1 MATIPT
7 TRTTFKPF
15 VPATETRPEL
25 SVRALLLGSLF
36 GILFGAVTVY
46 VGLRAG
52 LTVAASIPISVLSIS
67 ILRAFGKASILENNI
82 VQTTG
87 NAGQSIASGVI
98 FTLPALIFLGFDLE
112 STRIFALALFGGWL
126 GVLFMI
132 PLRKQLIVDEHDTLT
147 YPEGTAC
154 ADVLQAGERGGSFA
168 SRVFLGLGL
177 GGLYTLFQNENLFGL
192 FPSTPNYQP
201 NLGAQHLLRGSAIR
215 ADVTPEYLG
224 VGYIIG
230 IRVAAIMLAGGAFSW
245 LVLMPAIYFF
255 GSHLST
261 PLYPGTV
268 PIHDMSPSDLWKT
281 YVRPMGAG
289 AVAAAGL
296 ITLCRTLPTIA
307 AALSEGLRNIRK
319 KNSPAPISF
328 GQPREAG
335 SSGESRGPS
344 SEAGAPSMT
353 DPSSWVGSSGALSG
367 QPREASARAA
377 STPRTE
383 HDLPP
388 TVVLGGSVALI
399 ALLWIFLQFHPV
411 PGAQVGALAN
421 LSAALLVVVFGFLF
435 VTVSARIVG
444 IVGSSASPV
453 SGMTIATL
461 MATAAIFLV
470 KGWTAPAFGALAIT
484 IGGIVCIAA
493 SNAGD
498 TAQDLKTGYLIGA
511 TPWKQQLA
519 IMIGVIISTISIG
532 ATLNAMNT
540 GLETF
545 TRLPHPIPM
554 NLDALPDGVGNTGHF
569 KRDHVTLTGPGTPH
583 TTPATAT
590 TPSPIPNTPVT
601 TPPEAPAQPASTTGH
616 IRSDAAGSAPATG
629 DAATESGGS
638 PREAPAR
645 AASTE
650 APARVASTGKE
661 ELPSASSYILLNAI
675 GSTTLEDGK
684 YLYNPATRE
693 IEVQWIQGIGSE
705 KAAAP
710 QGRLMATVI
719 NGILSRKLPWSLV
732 LLGVFLV
739 IAVEL
744 LGIRSL
750 TFAVGA
756 YLSIATTLA
765 IFIGGLMR
773 WMVDRAMKQH
783 AAKQAAATHQTS
795 LALYHSDRSAWLA
808 RNPHFDH
815 TNPDHLDP
823 ATGLPV
829 PTAVTPALDQ
839 ESEISPGS
847 LYASGLIAA
856 GGIVGLLGVCV
867 KLYEAATDHTIPRF
881 TDTNP
886 LHHDWVSVLAFAALA
901 FSLFYFARKP
911 LNEVSK

>member
-1 MATIPT
+1 MAAPT
-7 TRTTFKPF
+7 NFKPF

-25 SVRALLLGSLF
+25 TARALILGALF
-36 GILFGAVTVY
+36 GVLFGAVTVY

-67 ILRAFGKASILENNI
+67 ILRAFGKSSILENNI
-82 VQTTG
+82 VQSTG

-112 STRIFALALFGGWL
+112 ASRIFALALFGGWL

-132 PLRKQLIVDEHDTLT
+132 PLRRQLIVEEHDNLI

-154 ADVLQAGERGGSFA
+154 ADVLMAGERGGSFA

-177 GGLYTLFQNENLFGL
+177 GGLYTLFQNDNLFAL
-192 FPSTPNYQP
+192 WPSEPDYQP
-201 NLGAQHLLRGSAIR
+201 DFGVQRLLKGSAIR
-215 ADVTPEYLG
+215 ADCTPEYLG

-230 IRVAAIMLAGGAFSW
+230 LRVSAIMLAGGVFSW

-255 GSHLST
+255 GSHLAA

-268 PIHDMSPSDLWKT
+268 LVKDMSPSDLWRT

-296 ITLCRTLPTIA
+296 ITLLRTAPTIFG
-307 AALSEGLRNIRK
+307 ALTQGLRNIGNK
-319 KNSPAPISF
+319 SDAAKT
-328 GQPREAG
+328 
-335 SSGESRGPS
+335 
-344 SEAGAPSMT
+344 APS
-353 DPSSWVGSSGALSG
+353 
-367 QPREASARAA
+367 RI
-377 STPRTE
+377 E

-388 TVVLGGSVALI
+388 SVVFGGSLVLI
-399 ALLWIFLQFHPV
+399 LLMFLFLQFKPI

-421 LSAALLVVVFGFLF
+421 LAAALLVVVFGFLF

-484 IGGIVCIAA
+484 IGGVVCIAA

-498 TAQDLKTGYLIGA
+498 TSQDLKTGYLIGA

-519 IMIGVIISTISIG
+519 IMVGVIVSIFSIG
-532 ATLNAMNT
+532 ATLNAMNN
-540 GLETF
+540 GLEQF
-545 TRLPHPIPM
+545 QRLQKPVAFS
-554 NLDALPDGVGNTGHF
+554 LDQLPDGVQNEGQFTREHI
-569 KRDHVTLTGPGTPH
+569 TLTSH
-583 TTPATAT
+583 RADNKAKEE
-590 TPSPIPNTPVT
+590 V
-601 TPPEAPAQPASTTGH
+601 
-616 IRSDAAGSAPATG
+616 SDAKKF
-629 DAATESGGS
+629 
-638 PREAPAR
+638 
-645 AASTE
+645 
-650 APARVASTGKE
+650 V
-661 ELPSASSYILLNAI
+661 LLNAI
-675 GSTTLEDGK
+675 GSTTLDDGK
-684 YLYNPATRE
+684 YLYNPATHE

-719 NGILSRKLPWSLV
+719 NGILSRKLPWTLV
-732 LLGVFLV
+732 LLGVALV
-739 IAVEL
+739 IVVEL
-744 LGIRSL
+744 LGVRSL

-765 IFIGGLMR
+765 IFVGGVMR
-773 WMVDRAMKQH
+773 WMVDRAV
-783 AAKQAAATHQTS
+783 AKQQTAEEIT
-795 LALYHSDRSAWLA
+795 L
-808 RNPHFDH
+808 
-815 TNPDHLDP
+815 
-823 ATGLPV
+823 
-829 PTAVTPALDQ
+829 

-856 GGIVGLLGVCV
+856 GGIVGLMGVGV
-867 KLYEAATDHTIPRF
+867 KLYEAATEKSIPRF
-881 TDTNP
+881 SDHNP
-886 LHHDWVSVLAFAALA
+886 LHHDWVSVIMFALLA
-901 FSLFYFARKP
+901 FSLYYFARKP
-911 LNEVSK
+911 LKTEN

>member
-1 MATIPT
+1 MATSAVPKPVSK
-7 TRTTFKPF
+7 TTFKPF
-15 VPATETRPEL
+15 VSATETRPEL
-25 SVRALLLGSLF
+25 TPRALSLGAFF

-132 PLRKQLIVDEHDTLT
+132 PLRRQLIVEEHGTLI

-154 ADVLQAGERGGSFA
+154 ADVLMAGERGGSFA
-168 SRVFLGLGL
+168 SRVFFGLGL
-177 GGLYTLFQNENLFGL
+177 GALYTLFQNENIFALW
-192 FPSTPNYQP
+192 PSTPTRDFDIGP
-201 NLGAQHLLRGSAIR
+201 QHLLKGSSIR

-230 IRVAAIMLAGGAFSW
+230 LRVSAVMLAGGVFSW
-245 LVLMPAIYFF
+245 LLLLPAIYFF
-255 GSHLST
+255 GSHMTS
-261 PLYPGTV
+261 PLYPGTIL
-268 PIHDMSPSDLWKT
+268 IHDMSPSDLWRT

-289 AVAAAGL
+289 AVAAAGV
-296 ITLCRTLPTIA
+296 ITLARTAPTIFAALAEGLGNIGKKNGTA
-307 AALSEGLRNIRK
+307 AA
-319 KNSPAPISF
+319 P
-328 GQPREAG
+328 
-335 SSGESRGPS
+335 
-344 SEAGAPSMT
+344 T
-353 DPSSWVGSSGALSG
+353 
-367 QPREASARAA
+367 
-377 STPRTE
+377 RTT

-388 TVVLGGSVALI
+388 TVVLGGSAILI
-399 ALLWIFLQFHPV
+399 ALMFLFLEFHPV

-421 LSAALLVVVFGFLF
+421 IAAALLVVVFGFLF

-461 MATAAIFLV
+461 MATSAIFLV

-519 IMIGVIISTISIG
+519 LMFGVVICVFSIG
-532 ATLNAMNT
+532 FTLNLMNT
-540 GLETF
+540 GLQVFE
-545 TRLPHPIPM
+545 RLPKPIPFTIATT
-554 NLDALPDGVGNTGHF
+554 NEGVVNGVQTKGNFPLDHIQL
-569 KRDHVTLTGPGTPH
+569 TPH
-583 TTPATAT
+583 DH
-590 TPSPIPNTPVT
+590 S
-601 TPPEAPAQPASTTGH
+601 
-616 IRSDAAGSAPATG
+616 AA
-629 DAATESGGS
+629 
-638 PREAPAR
+638 
-645 AASTE
+645 
-650 APARVASTGKE
+650 KE
-661 ELPSASSYILLNAI
+661 ELGNANHLILLNAI

-684 YLYNPATRE
+684 YLYNPETKQIE
-693 IEVQWIQGIGSE
+693 IQWIQGIGSE

-719 NGILSRKLPWSLV
+719 NGILTQKLPWGLV
-732 LLGVFLV
+732 LLGVALV
-739 IAVEL
+739 LVVEL

-765 IFIGGLMR
+765 IFTGGVMR
-773 WMVDRAMKQH
+773 WMVDRAMLRH
-783 AAKQAAATHQTS
+783 AAKLAAANAAST
-795 LALYHSDRSAWLA
+795 D
-808 RNPHFDH
+808 
-815 TNPDHLDP
+815 PDIVDP

-829 PTAVTPALDQ
+829 PTSVTPALDT

-856 GGIVGLLGVCV
+856 GGIVGLLGVAIRAG
-867 KLYEAATDHTIPRF
+867 EGISEQRGGHWQFWRF
-881 TDTNP
+881 SSQNP
-886 LHHDWVSVLAFAALA
+886 VYHDWVSVLMFAALA
-901 FSLFYFARKP
+901 FSLYYFARKP
-911 LNEVSK
+911 LDTK